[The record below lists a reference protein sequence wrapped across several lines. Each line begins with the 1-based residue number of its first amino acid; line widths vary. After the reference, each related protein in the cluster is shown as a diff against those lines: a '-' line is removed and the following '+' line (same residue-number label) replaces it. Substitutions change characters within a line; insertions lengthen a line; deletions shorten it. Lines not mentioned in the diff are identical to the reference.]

1 MTPHERFV
9 HFVVLFLGSKS
20 DQMFGR
26 CVIEEALGLA
36 SVDESL
42 GLMHEFPMAAAW
54 EFVQYKNTGAGRPA
68 WLPPR
73 LPSYIVTPR

>member
-26 CVIEEALGLA
+26 CVIEEALRLS

-73 LPSYIVTPR
+73 LPSYIVDPR